1 MDRLSLVAVS
11 RVYSLVEVCGLLIVR
26 LPRWLSG
33 KELACHCRRRG
44 LDPWVGKIP

>member
-33 KELACHCRRRG
+33 KESACHCRRRG